1 MAALS
6 IGVATMSS
14 LASFK
19 LEIPRSKGNVDARL
33 NESGSTRS
41 KQVTHDVANWLRMN
55 ARRAH
60 EWIGMFQEAWLDFN
74 CELVLYSL
82 IVQHFV
88 TNKELYRYN
97 RNTKLYH
104 VTMETAIVGMA
115 CK

>member
-1 MAALS
+1 
-6 IGVATMSS
+6 
-14 LASFK
+14 
-19 LEIPRSKGNVDARL
+19 
-33 NESGSTRS
+33 
-41 KQVTHDVANWLRMN
+41 
-55 ARRAH
+55 
-60 EWIGMFQEAWLDFN
+60 MFQEAWLDFN